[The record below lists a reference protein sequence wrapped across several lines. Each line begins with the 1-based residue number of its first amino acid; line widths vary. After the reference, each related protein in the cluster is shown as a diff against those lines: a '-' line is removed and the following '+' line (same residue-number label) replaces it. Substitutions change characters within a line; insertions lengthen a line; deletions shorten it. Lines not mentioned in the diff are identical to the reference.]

1 MRPDFSERKQLHGGD
16 VFFAFPDNGAF
27 IWIPV
32 QIILGF
38 VSPNG
43 LKSGMPEQPG
53 FGLPLSCLPCRSR
66 RGLR

>member
-43 LKSGMPEQPG
+43 LKSGM
-53 FGLPLSCLPCRSR
+53 RSKSVV
-66 RGLR
+66 